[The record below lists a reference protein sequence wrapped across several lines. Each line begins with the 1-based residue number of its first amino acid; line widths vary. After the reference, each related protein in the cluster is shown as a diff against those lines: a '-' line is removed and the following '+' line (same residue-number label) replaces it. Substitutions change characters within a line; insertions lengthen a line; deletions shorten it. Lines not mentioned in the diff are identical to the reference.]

1 MIGVEFVA
9 SEDFLRDVAILK
21 EFRKYVNFDFLI
33 IPDNPFFL
41 SSPSSLLCAKMLQD
55 SLGVV
60 AYPCISGRG
69 KSIENVI
76 SWLKGAKYGGIEGIA
91 CVSGDGEG
99 WGCSVEEILT
109 CAKGFKEVIT
119 TSNFWEKKKEC
130 GATRGISQPNFTPPL
145 LAEKE
150 GVMPSFMPIFSS
162 QTFSKLQNI
171 PIPPEYQRSQNLMQS
186 NKLLWRE
193 FIKDDFY
200 LIPFNLNKQLK
211 YFKELVL

>member
-69 KSIENVI
+69 KSI
-76 SWLKGAKYGGIEGIA
+76 
-91 CVSGDGEG
+91 
-99 WGCSVEEILT
+99 
-109 CAKGFKEVIT
+109 
-119 TSNFWEKKKEC
+119 
-130 GATRGISQPNFTPPL
+130 
-145 LAEKE
+145 
-150 GVMPSFMPIFSS
+150 
-162 QTFSKLQNI
+162 
-171 PIPPEYQRSQNLMQS
+171 
-186 NKLLWRE
+186 
-193 FIKDDFY
+193 
-200 LIPFNLNKQLK
+200 
-211 YFKELVL
+211 